1 MDFNSLVSIIIETTE
16 NDGSEFVGAL
26 PAMIQRAQEK
36 MQNDLDDQ
44 GLVTYTS
51 VAISAATAEVS
62 VPVGGEIIKTFSV
75 LEPIPISEN
84 FNRVQLKHRPYEY
97 MLDYWPV
104 SADTDLTPRYYGF
117 KTNTQIR
124 VAPTPSRTLDAEI
137 GFIAQI
143 TTITSASPTNYFT
156 IHCENALFYSSMIE
170 ASLFMKSFNTTA
182 AWQQEYQGEIE
193 RLRNRARRSRQDDMQ
208 TSFSTAGGP
217 NTLVKGSD

>member
-44 GLVTYTS
+44 GLVTYAS
-51 VAISAATAEVS
+51 VAVSASSAEVS
-62 VPVGGEIIKTFSV
+62 VPVGGEIIKTFSIEV
-75 LEPIPISEN
+75 DGA
-84 FNRVQLKHRPYEY
+84 RTQLKHRPYEY
-97 MLDYWPV
+97 LLDYWPV
-104 SADTDLTPRYYGF
+104 SASTGTPRYYGF
-117 KTNTQIR
+117 KTNTEIR
-124 VAPTPSRTLDAEI
+124 VAPTPSATVDSQI
-137 GFIAQI
+137 GFIAQV

-156 IHCENALFYSSMIE
+156 IHCENALFYASMVE

-182 AWQQEYQGEIE
+182 AWQQEYQSEVD

>member
-44 GLVTYTS
+44 GLVSYAS
-51 VAISAATAEVS
+51 VAVSASSAEVS
-62 VPVGGEIIKTFSV
+62 VPVCGEIIKTFSIEV
-75 LEPIPISEN
+75 DGA
-84 FNRVQLKHRPYEY
+84 RTQLKHRPYEY
-97 MLDYWPV
+97 LLDYWPV
-104 SADTDLTPRYYGF
+104 SASTGTPRYYGF
-117 KTNTQIR
+117 KTNTEIR
-124 VAPTPSRTLDAEI
+124 VAPTPSATVDSQI

-143 TTITSASPTNYFT
+143 TTITSTSPTNYFT
-156 IHCENALFYSSMIE
+156 IHCENALFYASMVE

-182 AWQQEYQGEIE
+182 AWQQEYQGEID

>member
-1 MDFNSLVSIIIETTE
+1 VDFNSLVSIIIETTE

-44 GLVTYTS
+44 GLVSYAS
-51 VAISAATAEVS
+51 VAVSASSAEVS
-62 VPVGGEIIKTFSV
+62 VPVGGEIIKTFSIEV
-75 LEPIPISEN
+75 GGS
-84 FNRVQLKHRPYEY
+84 RTQLKHRPYEY
-97 MLDYWPV
+97 LLDYWPV
-104 SADTDLTPRYYGF
+104 SASTGTPRYYGF
-117 KTNTQIR
+117 KTNTEIR
-124 VAPTPSRTLDAEI
+124 VAPTPSATVDSQI

>member
-44 GLVTYTS
+44 GLVSYAS
-51 VAISAATAEVS
+51 VAVSASSAEVS
-62 VPVGGEIIKTFSV
+62 VPVGGEIIKTFSIEV
-75 LEPIPISEN
+75 GGA
-84 FNRVQLKHRPYEY
+84 RTQLKHRPYEY
-97 MLDYWPV
+97 LLDYWPV
-104 SADTDLTPRYYGF
+104 SASTGTPRYYGF
-117 KTNTQIR
+117 KTNTEIR
-124 VAPTPSRTLDAEI
+124 VAPTPSATVDSQI

-156 IHCENALFYSSMIE
+156 THCENALFYSSMIE
-170 ASLFMKSFNTTA
+170 ASLFMKSFNTTQ
-182 AWQQEYQGEIE
+182 AWQQEYQSEVD

-208 TSFSTAGGP
+208 TSFSPAGGP

>member
-1 MDFNSLVSIIIETTE
+1 MDFNSLVSVIIETTE

-44 GLVTYTS
+44 GLVSYAS
-51 VAISAATAEVS
+51 VAVSGATAEVS
-62 VPVGGEIIKTFSV
+62 VPVGGEIIKTFSIEV
-75 LEPIPISEN
+75 GGA
-84 FNRVQLKHRPYEY
+84 RTQLKHRPYEY
-97 MLDYWPV
+97 LLDYWPV
-104 SADTDLTPRYYGF
+104 SASTGTPRYYGF

-124 VAPTPSRTLDAEI
+124 VAPTPSATVDSQI
-137 GFIAQI
+137 GFIAQV

-156 IHCENALFYSSMIE
+156 IHCENALFYASMVE

-182 AWQQEYQGEIE
+182 AWQQEYQGEID

>member
-44 GLVTYTS
+44 GLVTYAS
-51 VAISAATAEVS
+51 VAVSASSAEVS
-62 VPVGGEIIKTFSV
+62 VPVGGEIIKTFSIEV
-75 LEPIPISEN
+75 DGA
-84 FNRVQLKHRPYEY
+84 RTQLKHRPYEY
-97 MLDYWPV
+97 LLDYWPV
-104 SADTDLTPRYYGF
+104 SASTGTPRYYGF
-117 KTNTQIR
+117 KTNTEIR
-124 VAPTPSRTLDAEI
+124 VAPTPSATVDSQI
-137 GFIAQI
+137 GFIAQV

>member
-1 MDFNSLVSIIIETTE
+1 VDFNSLVSVIIETTE

-44 GLVTYTS
+44 GLVTYAS
-51 VAISAATAEVS
+51 VAVSASSAEVS
-62 VPVGGEIIKTFSV
+62 VPVGGEIIKTFSIEV
-75 LEPIPISEN
+75 DGA
-84 FNRVQLKHRPYEY
+84 RTQLKHRPYEY
-97 MLDYWPV
+97 LLDYWPV
-104 SADTDLTPRYYGF
+104 SASTGTPRYYGF
-117 KTNTQIR
+117 KTNTEIR
-124 VAPTPSRTLDAEI
+124 VAPTPSATVDSQI

>member
-1 MDFNSLVSIIIETTE
+1 MDFNSLVSVIIETTE

-44 GLVTYTS
+44 GLVSYAS
-51 VAISAATAEVS
+51 VAVSASTAEVS
-62 VPVGGEIIKTFSV
+62 VPVGGEIIKTFSIEV
-75 LEPIPISEN
+75 DGA
-84 FNRVQLKHRPYEY
+84 RTQLKHRPYEY
-97 MLDYWPV
+97 LLDYWPV
-104 SADTDLTPRYYGF
+104 SASTGTPRYYGF
-117 KTNTQIR
+117 KTNTEIR
-124 VAPTPSRTLDAEI
+124 VAPTPSATVDSQI
-137 GFIAQI
+137 GFIAQV

-156 IHCENALFYSSMIE
+156 IHCENALFYASMVE

-182 AWQQEYQGEIE
+182 AWQQEYQGEID

>member
-44 GLVTYTS
+44 GLVTYAS
-51 VAISAATAEVS
+51 VAVSASSAEVS
-62 VPVGGEIIKTFSV
+62 VPVGGEIIKTFSIEV
-75 LEPIPISEN
+75 DGA
-84 FNRVQLKHRPYEY
+84 RTQLKHRPYEY
-97 MLDYWPV
+97 LLDYWPV
-104 SADTDLTPRYYGF
+104 SASTGTPRYYGF
-117 KTNTQIR
+117 KTNTEIR
-124 VAPTPSRTLDAEI
+124 VAPTPSATVDSQI

-156 IHCENALFYSSMIE
+156 THCENALFYSSMIE
-170 ASLFMKSFNTTA
+170 ASLFMKSFNTTQ
-182 AWQQEYQGEIE
+182 AWQQEYQSEVD

-208 TSFSTAGGP
+208 TSFSPAGGP

>member
-1 MDFNSLVSIIIETTE
+1 MDFNSLVSVIIETTE

-44 GLVTYTS
+44 GLVSYAS
-51 VAISAATAEVS
+51 VAVSASTAEVS
-62 VPVGGEIIKTFSV
+62 VPVGGEIIKTFSIEV
-75 LEPIPISEN
+75 GGA
-84 FNRVQLKHRPYEY
+84 RTQLKHRPYEY
-97 MLDYWPV
+97 LLDYWPV
-104 SADTDLTPRYYGF
+104 SASTGTPRYYGF

-124 VAPTPSRTLDAEI
+124 VAPTPSATVDSQI
-137 GFIAQI
+137 GFIAQV

-156 IHCENALFYSSMIE
+156 IHCENALFYASMVE

-182 AWQQEYQGEIE
+182 AWQQEDQSEID

>member
-1 MDFNSLVSIIIETTE
+1 MDFNSLVSVIIETTE
-16 NDGSEFVGAL
+16 NDGSESVGAL

-44 GLVTYTS
+44 GLVSYAS
-51 VAISAATAEVS
+51 VAVSGATAEVS
-62 VPVGGEIIKTFSV
+62 VPVGGEIIKTFSIEV
-75 LEPIPISEN
+75 GGA
-84 FNRVQLKHRPYEY
+84 RTQLKHRPYEY
-97 MLDYWPV
+97 LLDYWPV
-104 SADTDLTPRYYGF
+104 SASTGTPRYYGF

-124 VAPTPSRTLDAEI
+124 VAPTPSATVDSQI
-137 GFIAQI
+137 GFIAQV

-156 IHCENALFYSSMIE
+156 IHCENALFYASMVE

-182 AWQQEYQGEIE
+182 AWQQEYQGEID

-208 TSFSTAGGP
+208 TSFSTACGP